1 MLAHLKLLR
10 RGKDMDMDTLYIDNQ
25 EVEINGAKTLLELI
39 RRIGIDIPT
48 FCYNSELSIY
58 GACRMCVV
66 EQEGRG
72 IMASCSTPP
81 LPGMKILTN
90 SPRVQKA
97 RRTVL
102 ELLLANHDRDCT
114 TCEKNGHC
122 KLQELANR
130 YGVRKVRFGER
141 DVKLPIDNSG
151 TSVVRDPNKCI
162 VCGDCVRMCSEVQ
175 GIGILDFAN
184 RGSKVQVTPAFN
196 KSLAEVDCVNCGQ
209 CSAVCPTGA
218 LTIKSEVN
226 KAWDAINQKEKL
238 VVVQVAPAVRV
249 ALGEEFGLPAG
260 EIVTGKM
267 VAALKRLGFDKVFD
281 TTIAADLTIME
292 EATEFLDRLSK
303 EERLPQ
309 FTSCCPAWVKY
320 AEHNE
325 PSLLNNLSSCRS
337 PQQMFGSMVK
347 RYWAKELGKVA
358 KDIFVISI
366 MPCTAKKF
374 ERTRPEFSTDGIP
387 DVDLVLT
394 TQELAQMIR
403 ESGLVF
409 DNIETESFDT
419 PFGFGTGAGVIFGA
433 SGGVA
438 EASLRAAY
446 EALTGEE
453 LEKVN
458 FEAVRGFEGLKEYK
472 VMIKGNE
479 IKVAVVQG
487 LANTK
492 NLIAKIKSGEVT
504 YDLIEVMACPGG
516 CIGGAGQPIAATTDI
531 KKARAKG
538 IYTADKLSQLRKSQ
552 DNPVVAKFY
561 EKWLHKPNSDEAHH
575 SLHTKYASRARIM
588 SEDIEILKSEQEH
601 KVDVAVC
608 VGTCCYLHGSYDTL
622 KEFTKQAEKA
632 GIKDRINLHATFCL
646 EGCKDSPSIR
656 INDEIIEG
664 VKPEKVESVL
674 KSKVLTKLN

>member
-1 MLAHLKLLR
+1 
-10 RGKDMDMDTLYIDNQ
+10 MDTVIIDNQ
-25 EVEINGAKTLLELI
+25 VVEINGAKTLLELI
-39 RRIGIDIPT
+39 RKAGIDVPT

-72 IMASCSTPP
+72 VMASCSTPP
-81 LPGMKILTN
+81 VPGMKIFTN
-90 SPRVQKA
+90 SPRVQRI

-141 DVKLPIDNSG
+141 DVKLPIDDAG
-151 TSVVRDPNKCI
+151 TSIVRNPNKCI
-162 VCGDCVRMCSEVQ
+162 LCGDCVRTCSEVQ

-184 RGSKVQVTPAFN
+184 RGSKVQVTPAFG
-196 KSLAEVDCVNCGQ
+196 KSLSEVECVNCGQ

-218 LTIKSEVN
+218 LTIKSEVD

-292 EATEFLDRLSK
+292 EATEFLERFKKGD
-303 EERLPQ
+303 RLPQ

-325 PSLLNNLSSCRS
+325 PEYLNNLSSCRS

-347 RYWAKELGKVA
+347 RYWAKELGKEA

-374 ERTRPEFSTDGIP
+374 ERTRPEFSTDGVP

-409 DNIETESFDT
+409 DNIETEAFDT

-453 LEKVN
+453 LEQVN
-458 FEAVRGFEGLKEYK
+458 FEAVRGFKGLKEFS

-479 IKVAVVQG
+479 IRVAVVQG
-487 LANTK
+487 LANAK
-492 NLIAKIKSGEVT
+492 NLLTKIKSGEAK

-538 IYTADKLSQLRKSQ
+538 IYNADKLSQLRKSQ

-561 EKWLHKPNSDEAHH
+561 DKWLKKPNSEEAHH
-575 SLHTKYASRARIM
+575 SLHTHYANRARITG
-588 SEDIEILKSEQEH
+588 EDIEILKSEQNN
-601 KVDVAVC
+601 KMDIAVC
-608 VGTCCYLHGSYDTL
+608 VGTCCYLNGSYDTL
-622 KEFTKQAEKA
+622 KEFTRQADEA
-632 GIKDRINLHATFCL
+632 GVKDKVNLHATFCL
-646 EGCKDSPSIR
+646 ESCKQSPSIR
-656 INDEIIEG
+656 INEEVIDG
-664 VKPEKVESVL
+664 VSADKV
-674 KSKVLTKLN
+674 SKVFKDKVLNKLGK